1 MFKAL
6 FSLVFNLLATIIQA
20 ICYPLNLI
28 ITNALPDLSSKINE
42 VTNGIG
48 NLFSTL
54 TWALGL
60 IPNPIV
66 ETLLFIITVEVAK
79 HTIFFFFHTLT
90 KIWTVIQKLK
100 FW

>member
-6 FSLVFNLLATIIQA
+6 FTLVFNLLATIIQVV
-20 ICYPLNLI
+20 CLPLNLA
-28 ITNALPDLSSKINE
+28 ITNALPDLTTKINQ
-42 VTNGIG
+42 VTNTI
-48 NLFSTL
+48 NDIFSTL

-60 IPNPIV
+60 IPDVLV
-66 ETLLFIITVEVAK
+66 ETLLFIVTVEIAK
-79 HTIFFFFHTLT
+79 HTIFVSTHTLT

>member
-6 FSLVFNLLATIIQA
+6 FKLIFNLLATIIQVV
-20 ICYPLNLI
+20 CLPLNLVV
-28 ITNALPDLSSKINE
+28 TNALPDLTTKINQ
-42 VTNGIG
+42 VTNTI
-48 NLFSTL
+48 NDIFSTL

-60 IPNPIV
+60 IPDVLV
-66 ETLLFIITVEVAK
+66 ETLLFIVTVEIAK
-79 HTIFFFFHTLT
+79 HTIFVSTHTLT

>member
-6 FSLVFNLLATIIQA
+6 FKLIFNLLATIIQVV
-20 ICYPLNLI
+20 CLPLNLV
-28 ITNALPDLSSKINE
+28 ITNALPDLTTKINQ
-42 VTNGIG
+42 VTNTI
-48 NLFSTL
+48 NDIFSTL

-60 IPNPIV
+60 IPDVLV
-66 ETLLFIITVEVAK
+66 ETLLFIVTVEIAK
-79 HTIFFFFHTLT
+79 HTIFVSTHTLT